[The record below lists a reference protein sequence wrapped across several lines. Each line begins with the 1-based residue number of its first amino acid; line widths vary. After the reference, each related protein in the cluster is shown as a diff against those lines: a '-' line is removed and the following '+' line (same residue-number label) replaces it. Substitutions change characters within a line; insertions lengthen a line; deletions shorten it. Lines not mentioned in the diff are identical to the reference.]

1 MQIPPL
7 TVKYKEDE
15 LIVPENFTMVEP
27 GVYRSSFPRSK
38 NIPFLKTLGLKSVVS
53 LVPEEYPAKMVE
65 FYEEHGISLLCHG
78 LEGNKWPFKGI
89 DEFDLHKTIEA
100 ILNPV
105 NRPLLIHCN
114 KGKHR
119 TGTVIG
125 CLRKIRGWSL
135 TCIFQ
140 EYLFYASPKTR
151 LEDQRMIE
159 MFELPCDNSSN
170 DLDDGVEYSPIPSEQ
185 LVDSQQA
192 SLSQENLD
200 VDVFESDVQIT
211 GG

>member
-7 TVKYKEDE
+7 TVKYKDDE
-15 LIVPENFTMVEP
+15 FIVPENFAMVEP

-38 NIPFLKTLGLKSVVS
+38 NIPFLRTLKLKSVIS
-53 LVPEEYPAKMVE
+53 LVPEEYPPKLLE
-65 FYEEHGISLLCHG
+65 FYELSGIVLRSHG

-89 DEFDLHKTIEA
+89 EYIALCDTLQD
-100 ILNPV
+100 ILKEE

-125 CLRKIRGWSL
+125 CLRKIRGWAL
-135 TCIFQ
+135 TPILH
-140 EYLFYASPKTR
+140 EYLFYANPKTR

-159 MFELPCDNSSN
+159 FFQVNSISLVSDMKVENTPNVENVGIVHNSEEVN
-170 DLDDGVEYSPIPSEQ
+170 DEIVL
-185 LVDSQQA
+185 
-192 SLSQENLD
+192 
-200 VDVFESDVQIT
+200 
-211 GG
+211 